1 MSANFKVYHFQEV
14 SGKSIWKVNRSPT
27 LYKQCLG
34 SLTSHS
40 TSRYEQELWDGA
52 YGFFFFYPKKARKSN
67 RLQMTLK
74 GSTSRQLLKDPDR
87 ELVWPGFETLT
98 SGQWTGAYTPGPGCS
113 NVG

>member
-1 MSANFKVYHFQEV
+1 MNKNCET
-14 SGKSIWKVNRSPT
+14 G
-27 LYKQCLG
+27 
-34 SLTSHS
+34 LT
-40 TSRYEQELWDGA
+40 G
-52 YGFFFFYPKKARKSN
+52 FFFYPKKARKSN

-87 ELVWPGFETLT
+87 ELVWPGFETLA